1 MSEENASTVV
11 CVTGASG
18 FIAAHLVKQL
28 LAQGYRVRATVRGA
42 PDKYPYL
49 TNLEGAKERLE
60 FHKANLL
67 EEGAYDKVVDGC
79 DYVLHTASPYIVN
92 VKDSQKELV
101 DPAVNGTLNVLKA
114 CEKSDSVKRVV
125 ITSSL
130 AAITDEPH
138 SDKVF
143 SEADWNEKSNLKR
156 NPYFYSK
163 VCAEKAAWKYLE
175 EHKGTC
181 GFDIVTIN
189 PFMVIG
195 PSLGPSLNESNKVIR
210 DLMHGQYPCLMTLN
224 WGIVDV
230 RDVANSHIL
239 AMTTPDASGRYL
251 IVNENWKMDELVNY
265 LRDDLGYTDYRL
277 PKLNLDNPFGTKLM
291 HLLSYTQPS
300 GNGTYMRSHIGQKMR
315 FDNTKA
321 INELGIQY
329 IPIKESVAAAV
340 EDMLVWGHLRPRKAN
355 KTAAA

>member
-1 MSEENASTVV
+1 MTQENSTKTV

-18 FIAAHLVKQL
+18 FIAAHIVKQL
-28 LAQGYRVRATVRGA
+28 LEQGYRVKATVRGTA
-42 PDKYPYL
+42 DKYPYL
-49 TNLEGAKERLE
+49 TSLDGAADRLS
-60 FHKANLL
+60 FHQANLL
-67 EEGAYDKVVDGC
+67 EPGAFDDVVSDC

-114 CEKSDSVKRVV
+114 CANTDSVKRIV

-143 SEADWNEKSNLKR
+143 SESDWNEKSDLKR

-163 VCAEKAAWKYLE
+163 VCAEKAAWNYLE
-175 EHKGTC
+175 EHKETC

-210 DLMHGQYPCLMTLN
+210 DMMSGQYPCLMKLN

-239 AMTTPDASGRYL
+239 AMNTKDASGRYL
-251 IVNENWKMDELVNY
+251 IVNENWKMSEMVNY
-265 LRDDLGYTDYRL
+265 LRNDLGYSAYKL
-277 PKLNLDNPFGTKLM
+277 PKVNLATPFGTKIM

-300 GNGTYMRSHIGQKMR
+300 GNATYIRSHVGQEMR
-315 FDNTKA
+315 FNNSKA
-321 INELGIQY
+321 IDELGIKY
-329 IPIKESVAAAV
+329 IAIKESVKEAV
-340 EDMLVWGHLRPRKAN
+340 VDMLKWGHLKPRKAK
-355 KTAAA
+355 KTATA

>member
-1 MSEENASTVV
+1 MSEENANTLV

-28 LAQGYRVRATVRGA
+28 LEQGYSVRATVRGA
-42 PDKYPYL
+42 PEKYPYL
-49 TNLEGAKERLE
+49 TNLAGAKERLD
-60 FHKANLL
+60 FYQANLL
-67 EEGAYDKVVDGC
+67 EEAAYDKVVDGC

-163 VCAEKAAWKYLE
+163 VCAEKAAWSYLE
-175 EHKGTC
+175 AHKDTC

-210 DLMHGQYPCLMTLN
+210 DLMHGKYPCLMTLN

-230 RDVANSHIL
+230 RDVAHSHIL
-239 AMTTPDASGRYL
+239 AMKTPEASGRYL
-251 IVNENWKMDELVNY
+251 IVNENWTMEQLVNY
-265 LRDDLGYTDYRL
+265 LRDELGYTDYRL
-277 PKLNLDNPFGTKLM
+277 PKLNLDSRFGTKIM

-315 FDNTKA
+315 FDNSKA
-321 INELGIQY
+321 INDLGIEY
-329 IPIKESVAAAV
+329 IPIKEAVAAAV
-340 EDMLVWGHLRPRKAN
+340 ENMITWGHLRPRKIN

>member
-1 MSEENASTVV
+1 MSEENANTLV

-28 LAQGYRVRATVRGA
+28 LEQGYRVRATVRGA
-42 PDKYPYL
+42 PEKYPYL
-49 TNLEGAKERLE
+49 TNLAGAKERLD
-60 FHKANLL
+60 FYQANLL

-114 CEKSDSVKRVV
+114 CEKSTTVKRVV

-143 SEADWNEKSNLKR
+143 SEADWNEKSDLKR

-163 VCAEKAAWKYLE
+163 VCAEKAAWSYLDA
-175 EHKGTC
+175 HKDTC

-210 DLMHGQYPCLMTLN
+210 DLMHGKYPCLMTLN

-230 RDVANSHIL
+230 RDVAHSHIL
-239 AMTTPDASGRYL
+239 AMKTPEASGRYL
-251 IVNENWKMDELVNY
+251 IVNENWTMEQLVNY
-265 LRDDLGYTDYRL
+265 LRDELGYTDYRL
-277 PKLNLDNPFGTKLM
+277 PKLNLDSRFGTKIM

-315 FDNTKA
+315 FDNSKA
-321 INELGIQY
+321 INELGIEY
-329 IPIKESVAAAV
+329 IPIKEAVAAAV
-340 EDMLVWGHLRPRKAN
+340 ENMITWGHLRPRKIN